1 MSQRGQWP
9 RLLGSPNFCVL
20 HHFWRVWKHSGL
32 PSYIHKQVKVT
43 HIFLGSSK
51 YFYSFQ
57 HIWFEVCKLQTLTDC
72 RLPSANKWYET
83 DWFHV
88 LIFHQQKMGRKVLHY
103 FAGSGP
109 RTQRSMEQPQS
120 WDWLCK
126 PHANINFEMQ
136 ILSYGAWPGVAAG
149 LAASKCFRSR
159 ELQNMTNYFLMSLA
173 VADLLVCLIVMPFG
187 AILFFNG
194 ENKLKFLGCQ
204 HSSQRLL
211 GFHSI

>member
-1 MSQRGQWP
+1 MSSGQEGGRRNYYQLQVSQRGQWP
-9 RLLGSPNFCVL
+9 RLLGPPNFCVL

-57 HIWFEVCKLQTLTDC
+57 HIWFAVCKLQTLTDC

-109 RTQRSMEQPQS
+109 RAQHGAAAVLRLVMQAS
-120 WDWLCK
+120 CK
-126 PHANINFEMQ
+126 YKFWNANIV
-136 ILSYGAWPGVAAG
+136 SWSVAWRGCWA
-149 LAASKCFRSR
+149 C
-159 ELQNMTNYFLMSLA
+159 
-173 VADLLVCLIVMPFG
+173 CL
-187 AILFFNG
+187 
-194 ENKLKFLGCQ
+194 
-204 HSSQRLL
+204 
-211 GFHSI
+211 